1 MIVLNLTG
9 SIAMGKTTAAT
20 QLRALGV
27 SVYDA
32 DQAVHRLLAKGGPA
46 VPKIAQ
52 AFPGV
57 VFDGDVDRARLGARV
72 FDDDAELRRL
82 EAILHP
88 MVRQEK
94 IRFLQQARRR
104 RHHMVALD
112 IPLLFETGGRLRRSK
127 SRPIIVVS
135 CPAFLQELRVMA
147 RPGMTRGKLKA
158 IRERQMADWKKRRH
172 ADFVVPT
179 GLNLRVS
186 LRKLSQIVRRL
197 RNA

>member
-1 MIVLNLTG
+1 MIVLSLTG
-9 SIAMGKTTAAT
+9 SIAMGKSTAAK
-20 QLRALGV
+20 QLRGLGV
-27 SVYDA
+27 PVYDA
-32 DQAVHRLLAKGGPA
+32 DQAVHRLLAKGGA
-46 VPKIAQ
+46 GVARVAE

-57 VFDGDVDRARLGARV
+57 VFDGEVDRARLGARV
-72 FDDDAELRRL
+72 FDEDSELHRL

-94 IRFLQQARRR
+94 RRFLQQAHRRR
-104 RHHMVALD
+104 DHLVALD
-112 IPLLFETGGRLRRSK
+112 IPLLFETGGRLRRSE
-127 SRPIIVVS
+127 SRPIVVLS